1 MEAVMAKD
9 SRTHIIAASRVEGTA
24 VYNTAG
30 EKLGTVSDVMLDK
43 ISGKV
48 AFALMSFG
56 GFLGVGS
63 KMHPLPWSV
72 MRYDSDR
79 GGYVVNLDKNTLM
92 EAPTVERDADFNWAD
107 EDWGRRIYEYYKGK
121 SA

>member
-1 MEAVMAKD
+1 MLPDHCRNTFNYGRGHGEGLAHAHH
-9 SRTHIIAASRVEGTA
+9 RREPREGTA
-24 VYNTAG
+24 VYNNAG
-30 EKLGTVSDVMLDK
+30 EKPGTVSDVVLDK
-43 ISGKV
+43 LSGKV

-56 GFLGVGS
+56 GYLGVGS

-107 EDWGRRIYEYYKGK
+107 ED
-121 SA
+121 